1 MFEHPSYTVSSFAV
15 EQERIDRA
23 NEMRRVIAENPERIV
38 PRERSFSRRV
48 RGWFGARRV
57 DAATPVAASDDARVA
72 RDQAARP
79 AHAR

>member
-1 MFEHPSYTVSSFAV
+1 MFEHSSYIHNSFAV

-23 NEMRRVIAENPERIV
+23 NELRRVIAESPERIV
-38 PRERSFSRRV
+38 PRERSITRRV
-48 RGWFGARRV
+48 RGWLRRRRA
-57 DAATPVAASDDARVA
+57 DAVTTDDARVA